1 MIKKYRGTGLFLL
14 ACLVAT
20 IVFYR
25 DFVFHSGHMLYG
37 TDMLSQAY
45 QLRKFAL
52 DQLRSGAGFP
62 LWNPYVYGGLPFLAI
77 LPGPVFYPTSLSYFL
92 MPLGRAIGWTFVFHT
107 FAAGAFAY
115 AAARSLRLDRW
126 AAAVVGFGFMFTG
139 YMVSMLYG
147 GHDGR
152 MFALALFPLAFA
164 LTEYGFRTEKLRWFL
179 ALGVV
184 LALQIFT
191 PHVQLMYYCSLML
204 SLYAL
209 FRLVE
214 IAREDRASGGGAR
227 GGAAKGGGAAGA
239 KESEA
244 KSEDAKSPRRVWR
257 LAGYFAVAFV
267 VAALIGGAQLIPT
280 LRIMEFAVRGVPGQG
295 GYEFAAS
302 WGLPGQEITAFLLPD
317 LIGSL
322 DTYWGAN
329 QFKLHTEYLGVVVVA
344 LSVFAI
350 TVRPRE
356 RLVWFLSGA
365 SILGVL
371 FALGS
376 ATPVHKLAFT
386 LIPQV
391 KNFRA
396 PSMMLGPASFFVA
409 LLAGLGWQSVLTARR
424 EGTPLPWVR
433 IWIVAAPFLLAGLAA
448 FLAPRGLLNWMLNG
462 WFPAGW
468 QRVPPDGILDPL
480 RVNGAFVVGLW
491 SFALLVGWM
500 IVRKRVPVWATAPLI
515 LLLVV
520 DLGRVDSRYVATVV
534 EDEFFQPDQ
543 AITFMQARL
552 GPGERVWPFRA
563 SYGPNELMSFGI
575 PSVTGSQN
583 FRLKWYDALVGG
595 LANENLTR
603 YPVLWPMFDISLLTS
618 PQEVNV
624 PLLTQIATGPRGPLY
639 AMNEQ
644 RPHAWFPARL
654 EATRDSAEA
663 LQRTIRIVD
672 PSRLAIVE
680 ADEVPPAGEGSARVS
695 VYGANE
701 IELEVDATREGLLF
715 VSEIYHPA
723 WEAWIDE
730 EPVEILRTNAAFRGV
745 VVPQGSHTLRFR
757 YSPAEFHGPLL
768 ISVLTLLI
776 AVRLFG
782 WGALRDWR
790 ADR

>member
-1 MIKKYRGTGLFLL
+1 MINRYRGTALFLL
-14 ACLVAT
+14 ACLAAT
-20 IVFYR
+20 IFFYR
-25 DFVFHSGHMLYG
+25 DFVVHAGHMLYG

-45 QLRKFAL
+45 QLRKFAV

-92 MPLGRAIGWTFVFHT
+92 MPLGRAISWTFVFHT
-107 FAAGAFAY
+107 FLAGAFAY
-115 AAARSLRLDRW
+115 LAARTLRLDRW
-126 AAAVVGFGFMFTG
+126 AAAIVGFGFMFTG
-139 YMVSMLYG
+139 YLVSMLYG

-152 MFALALFPLAFA
+152 MFALTLFPLAFA

-179 ALGVV
+179 LLGVV

-191 PHVQLMYYCSLML
+191 PHVQMMYYCSLML
-204 SLYAL
+204 ALYAL
-209 FRLVE
+209 YKLVE
-214 IAREDRASGGGAR
+214 LAREDRAPA
-227 GGAAKGGGAAGA
+227 AAKGGGAYGGN
-239 KESEA
+239 KPGST
-244 KSEDAKSPRRVWR
+244 SRRRVWR
-257 LAGYFAVAFV
+257 LGGYFAVAFV

-280 LRIMEFAVRGVPGQG
+280 LRIMELAIRGVPGQG

-302 WGLPGQEITAFLLPD
+302 WGLPTQEVTAFLLPD

-344 LSVFAI
+344 LAVLAV

-371 FALGS
+371 FALGG

-396 PSMMLGPASFFVA
+396 PSMMLGPVSFFVT
-409 LLAGLGWQSVLTARR
+409 LLAGLGWQSVLESRR
-424 EGTPLPWVR
+424 EGTPLPWGR
-433 IWIVAAPFLLAGLAA
+433 IGIVAAPFVLAGLAA
-448 FLAPRGLLNWMLNG
+448 LLAPRGLLTWMLNG
-462 WFPAGW
+462 WFPPGW
-468 QRVPPDGILDPL
+468 QRVAPEGALNPL

-491 SFALLVGWM
+491 SYALLSGWM
-500 IVRKRVPVWATAPLI
+500 IVRKRIPVWSTAPLI
-515 LLLVV
+515 LLMVI
-520 DLGRVDSRYVATVV
+520 DLWRVDTRYVATVV
-534 EDEFFQPDQ
+534 ETEVFQPDQ

-603 YPVLWPMFDISLLTS
+603 FPVLWPLLDISLLTS
-618 PQEVNV
+618 PEEVNV
-624 PLLTQIATGPRGPLY
+624 PFLQAVAVGPRGPLY
-639 AMNEQ
+639 AMTENL
-644 RPHAWFPARL
+644 PHAWFPARL
-654 EATRDSAEA
+654 EAIRDSDEA
-663 LQRTIRIVD
+663 LQRTVRIID
-672 PSRLAIVE
+672 PRGLAIVE
-680 ADEVPPAGEGSARVS
+680 TDEVPPAGEGSASVS

-701 IELEVDATREGLLF
+701 IELEVDASREGLLF
-715 VSEIYHPA
+715 IAEIFHPA
-723 WEAWIDE
+723 WEAWIDG
-730 EPVEILRTNAAFRGV
+730 EPVEILRTNSAFRGV

-757 YSPAEFHGPLL
+757 YSPAELRWPFL
-768 ISVLTLLI
+768 ISALTLIVVLGLV
-776 AVRLFG
+776 A
-782 WGALRDWR
+782 WGVLRDRR
-790 ADR
+790 ADP